1 MFLLETAEQSLIT
14 NEVLCSCVG
23 LKMAGRAL
31 MLDFD
36 RARKIT
42 NLIILPDL
50 GVTAVMM
57 ALGLSQ
63 LGMAGVIPS
72 GVVVMRYVGHMFP
85 FR

>member
-1 MFLLETAEQSLIT
+1 MFLLETAEQSFIT
-14 NEVLCSCVG
+14 NEVLCPCVG

-31 MLDFD
+31 MLDPD

-63 LGMAGVIPS
+63 LGMAGVILS